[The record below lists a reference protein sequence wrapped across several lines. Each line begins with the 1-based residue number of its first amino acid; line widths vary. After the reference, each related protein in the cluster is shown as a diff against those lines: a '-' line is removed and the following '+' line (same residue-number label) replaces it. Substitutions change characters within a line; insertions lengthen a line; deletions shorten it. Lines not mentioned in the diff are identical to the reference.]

1 LTLHVTLARSPADNS
16 PNENGVIAGG
26 TETHPY
32 AHTQATTQLYITS
45 PGLVGKRTSSRDG
58 KTSLIFLYAYM
69 TSLTSFQLYLKKLQL
84 SRDAFKESI
93 LEISETHILLA
104 ETNFTL
110 DVLHPANFLLF
121 PPQITCT
128 MCLISSM
135 HLYWGGKSKIIVP
148 CTCDTTTFLMGDD
161 VNFKIQL
168 IQVEDRQCF
177 FK

>member
-1 LTLHVTLARSPADNS
+1 MRSRSSCRPRFWRGRASLSHAMVSGGSPRLTLHVTLARSPADNS

-58 KTSLIFLYAYM
+58 KTSFGFFICIYM

-93 LEISETHILLA
+93 LQISETHILLA
-104 ETNFTL
+104 ETTFTL
-110 DVLHPANFLLF
+110 DEFHPANFLLF
-121 PPQITCT
+121 PPQSTWTI
-128 MCLISSM
+128 CLIFSM
-135 HLYWGGKSKIIVP
+135 HL
-148 CTCDTTTFLMGDD
+148 CTG
-161 VNFKIQL
+161 
-168 IQVEDRQCF
+168 VEKARL
-177 FK
+177 